1 MEEEKNRSIFLILN
15 SVRATLDASGLF
27 DDESEEDDMDVC
39 VGVYSKRSSSRG
51 DKPVRILNY
60 YELTIPALSDKQF
73 EQHFRVTRAAFE
85 YIESLIGPLIRAK
98 ENAHRKTVEERKQ
111 ILMVLW
117 LLATPDSFRYLSLQ
131 FVIYFT

>member
-1 MEEEKNRSIFLILN
+1 MGEEKNMNIFFIMN
-15 SVRATLDASGLF
+15 SVRATLDASGIF
-27 DDESEEDDMDVC
+27 DDDSEEDDMDVC
-39 VGVYSKRSSSRG
+39 VEVYNETSSSRG

-73 EQHFRVTRAAFE
+73 QLHFRLTRTAFE
-85 YIESLIGPLIRAK
+85 YIIIIIGPLIRAK

-117 LLATPDSFRYLSLQ
+117 LLATPESFRYLHLQ
-131 FVIYFT
+131 YVFYIN